1 MNNLITRT
9 VSGIFFVAVMV
20 GAILYDAK
28 TFIVLFGIIT
38 ALAVWEFCTLVN
50 NKRELQV
57 NRLISTAA
65 GLYLY
70 LAMMAFCTGASGA
83 AIFIPYLIT
92 LMYLLISGLYMRS
105 PRSLENWVFAF
116 ASQLYIALPF
126 ALMNVLAFRM
136 QSGVDGMSGLAYI
149 PALPLGLM
157 IFLWTNDMGAYC
169 FGSMLQRFVPFKL
182 FPSVSPHKS
191 WIGSIG
197 GGLVTCRYNVALLYV
212 HASCAMGG
220 HGARG
225 SGVRHV
231 GRPGRKPFEAQPRG
245 KGQRPLP
252 ARTWRSARPF
262 RQLAA
267 GHPGRSVVF
276 VHTRNNVNS
285 QPFAP
290 SKSAPGNIHG
300 RRLFQAVFFVR
311 FFAPD
316 FKRVFRGGK
325 ICLRYFKICQTY
337 F

>member
-9 VSGIFFVAVMV
+9 VSGIFFVVVMV

-70 LAMMAFCTGASGA
+70 LAMMSFCTGASGA

-105 PRSLENWVFAF
+105 PRSLENWAFAF

-197 GGLVTCRYNVALLYV
+197 GGLVTVIAAVIMSRYFTFMPPVQWVGMALVVVVFGTWGDLV
-212 HASCAMGG
+212 ESLLKRNLGVKDSGRFLPG
-220 HGARG
+220 HG
-225 SGVRHV
+225 GVLDR
-231 GRPGRKPFEAQPRG
+231 FDSSLLAI
-245 KGQRPLP
+245 P
-252 ARTWRSARPF
+252 A
-262 RQLAA
+262 
-267 GHPGRSVVF
+267 VVLYLY
-276 VHTRNNVNS
+276 TLE
-285 QPFAP
+285 
-290 SKSAPGNIHG
+290 IM
-300 RRLFQAVFFVR
+300 
-311 FFAPD
+311 
-316 FKRVFRGGK
+316 
-325 ICLRYFKICQTY
+325 
-337 F
+337 

>member
-38 ALAVWEFCTLVN
+38 VLAVWEFCTLVN

-70 LAMMAFCTGASGA
+70 LAMMSFCTGASGA

-105 PRSLENWVFAF
+105 PRSLENWAFAF

-197 GGLVTCRYNVALLYV
+197 GGLVTVIAAVIMSRYFTFMPPVQWVGMALVVVVFGTWGDLV
-212 HASCAMGG
+212 ESLLKRNLGVKDSGRFLPG
-220 HGARG
+220 HG
-225 SGVRHV
+225 GVLDR
-231 GRPGRKPFEAQPRG
+231 FDSSLLAI
-245 KGQRPLP
+245 P
-252 ARTWRSARPF
+252 A
-262 RQLAA
+262 
-267 GHPGRSVVF
+267 VVLYLY
-276 VHTRNNVNS
+276 TLE
-285 QPFAP
+285 
-290 SKSAPGNIHG
+290 IM
-300 RRLFQAVFFVR
+300 
-311 FFAPD
+311 
-316 FKRVFRGGK
+316 
-325 ICLRYFKICQTY
+325 
-337 F
+337 

>member
-105 PRSLENWVFAF
+105 PRSLENWAFAF

-197 GGLVTCRYNVALLYV
+197 GGLVTVVAAVIMSRYFTFMPLVQWVGMALVVVVFGTWGDLV
-212 HASCAMGG
+212 ESLLKRNLGVKDSGRFLPG
-220 HGARG
+220 HG
-225 SGVRHV
+225 GVLDR
-231 GRPGRKPFEAQPRG
+231 FDSSLLAI
-245 KGQRPLP
+245 P
-252 ARTWRSARPF
+252 A
-262 RQLAA
+262 
-267 GHPGRSVVF
+267 VVLYLY
-276 VHTRNNVNS
+276 TLE
-285 QPFAP
+285 
-290 SKSAPGNIHG
+290 IM
-300 RRLFQAVFFVR
+300 
-311 FFAPD
+311 
-316 FKRVFRGGK
+316 
-325 ICLRYFKICQTY
+325 
-337 F
+337 

>member
-70 LAMMAFCTGASGA
+70 LAMMVFCTGASGA

-197 GGLVTCRYNVALLYV
+197 GGLVTVIAAVIMSRYFTFMPPVQWVGMALVVVVFGTWGDLV
-212 HASCAMGG
+212 ESLLKRNLGVKDSGRFLPG
-220 HGARG
+220 HG
-225 SGVRHV
+225 GVLDR
-231 GRPGRKPFEAQPRG
+231 FDSSLLAI
-245 KGQRPLP
+245 P
-252 ARTWRSARPF
+252 A
-262 RQLAA
+262 
-267 GHPGRSVVF
+267 VVLYLY
-276 VHTRNNVNS
+276 TLE
-285 QPFAP
+285 
-290 SKSAPGNIHG
+290 IM
-300 RRLFQAVFFVR
+300 
-311 FFAPD
+311 
-316 FKRVFRGGK
+316 
-325 ICLRYFKICQTY
+325 
-337 F
+337 

>member
-70 LAMMAFCTGASGA
+70 LAMMSFCTGASGA

-105 PRSLENWVFAF
+105 PRSLENWAFAF

-197 GGLVTCRYNVALLYV
+197 GGLITVIAAVIMSRYFTFMPPVQWVGMALVVVVFGTWGDLV
-212 HASCAMGG
+212 ESLLKRNLGVKDSGRFLPG
-220 HGARG
+220 HG
-225 SGVRHV
+225 GVLDR
-231 GRPGRKPFEAQPRG
+231 FDSSLLAI
-245 KGQRPLP
+245 P
-252 ARTWRSARPF
+252 A
-262 RQLAA
+262 
-267 GHPGRSVVF
+267 VVLYLY
-276 VHTRNNVNS
+276 TLE
-285 QPFAP
+285 
-290 SKSAPGNIHG
+290 IM
-300 RRLFQAVFFVR
+300 
-311 FFAPD
+311 
-316 FKRVFRGGK
+316 
-325 ICLRYFKICQTY
+325 
-337 F
+337 

>member
-70 LAMMAFCTGASGA
+70 LAMMSFCTGASGA

-105 PRSLENWVFAF
+105 PRSLENWAFAF

-197 GGLVTCRYNVALLYV
+197 GGLVTVVAAVIMSRYFTFMPPVQWVGMALVVVVFGTWGDLV
-212 HASCAMGG
+212 ESLLKRNLGVKDSGRFLPG
-220 HGARG
+220 HG
-225 SGVRHV
+225 GVLDR
-231 GRPGRKPFEAQPRG
+231 FDSSLLAI
-245 KGQRPLP
+245 P
-252 ARTWRSARPF
+252 A
-262 RQLAA
+262 
-267 GHPGRSVVF
+267 VVLYLY
-276 VHTRNNVNS
+276 TLE
-285 QPFAP
+285 
-290 SKSAPGNIHG
+290 IM
-300 RRLFQAVFFVR
+300 
-311 FFAPD
+311 
-316 FKRVFRGGK
+316 
-325 ICLRYFKICQTY
+325 
-337 F
+337 

>member
-70 LAMMAFCTGASGA
+70 LAMMSFCTGASGA

-105 PRSLENWVFAF
+105 PRSLENWAFAF

-126 ALMNVLAFRM
+126 ALMYVLAFRM
-136 QSGVDGMSGLAYI
+136 QNGVDGMSGLAYI

-197 GGLVTCRYNVALLYV
+197 GGLVTVIAAVIMSRYFTFMPPVQWVGMALVVVVFGTWGDLV
-212 HASCAMGG
+212 ESLLKRNLGVKDSGRFLPG
-220 HGARG
+220 HG
-225 SGVRHV
+225 GVLDR
-231 GRPGRKPFEAQPRG
+231 FDSSLLAI
-245 KGQRPLP
+245 P
-252 ARTWRSARPF
+252 A
-262 RQLAA
+262 
-267 GHPGRSVVF
+267 VVLYLY
-276 VHTRNNVNS
+276 TLE
-285 QPFAP
+285 
-290 SKSAPGNIHG
+290 IM
-300 RRLFQAVFFVR
+300 
-311 FFAPD
+311 
-316 FKRVFRGGK
+316 
-325 ICLRYFKICQTY
+325 
-337 F
+337 

>member
-105 PRSLENWVFAF
+105 PRSLENWAFAF
-116 ASQLYIALPF
+116 ASQLYITLPF

-197 GGLVTCRYNVALLYV
+197 GGLVTVIAAVIMSRYFTFMPPVQWVGMALVVVVFGTWGDLV
-212 HASCAMGG
+212 ESLLKRNLGVKDSGRFLPG
-220 HGARG
+220 HG
-225 SGVRHV
+225 GVLDR
-231 GRPGRKPFEAQPRG
+231 FDSSLLAI
-245 KGQRPLP
+245 P
-252 ARTWRSARPF
+252 A
-262 RQLAA
+262 
-267 GHPGRSVVF
+267 VVLYLY
-276 VHTRNNVNS
+276 TLE
-285 QPFAP
+285 
-290 SKSAPGNIHG
+290 IM
-300 RRLFQAVFFVR
+300 
-311 FFAPD
+311 
-316 FKRVFRGGK
+316 
-325 ICLRYFKICQTY
+325 
-337 F
+337 

>member
-20 GAILYDAK
+20 GAILYGAK

-197 GGLVTCRYNVALLYV
+197 GGLVTVIAAVIMSRYFTFMPPVQWVGMALVVVVFGTWGDLV
-212 HASCAMGG
+212 ESLLKRNLGVKDSGRFLPG
-220 HGARG
+220 HG
-225 SGVRHV
+225 GVLDR
-231 GRPGRKPFEAQPRG
+231 FDSSLLAI
-245 KGQRPLP
+245 P
-252 ARTWRSARPF
+252 A
-262 RQLAA
+262 
-267 GHPGRSVVF
+267 VVLYLY
-276 VHTRNNVNS
+276 TLE
-285 QPFAP
+285 
-290 SKSAPGNIHG
+290 IM
-300 RRLFQAVFFVR
+300 
-311 FFAPD
+311 
-316 FKRVFRGGK
+316 
-325 ICLRYFKICQTY
+325 
-337 F
+337 

>member
-1 MNNLITRT
+1 M
-9 VSGIFFVAVMV
+9 
-20 GAILYDAK
+20 
-28 TFIVLFGIIT
+28 
-38 ALAVWEFCTLVN
+38 WEFCTLVN

-105 PRSLENWVFAF
+105 PRSLENWAFAF

-197 GGLVTCRYNVALLYV
+197 GGLVTVVAAVIMSRYFTFMPPVQWVGMALVVVVFGTWGDLV
-212 HASCAMGG
+212 ESLLKRNLGVKDSGRFLPG
-220 HGARG
+220 HG
-225 SGVRHV
+225 GVLDR
-231 GRPGRKPFEAQPRG
+231 FDSSLLAI
-245 KGQRPLP
+245 P
-252 ARTWRSARPF
+252 A
-262 RQLAA
+262 
-267 GHPGRSVVF
+267 VVLYLY
-276 VHTRNNVNS
+276 TLE
-285 QPFAP
+285 
-290 SKSAPGNIHG
+290 IM
-300 RRLFQAVFFVR
+300 
-311 FFAPD
+311 
-316 FKRVFRGGK
+316 
-325 ICLRYFKICQTY
+325 
-337 F
+337 

>member
-197 GGLVTCRYNVALLYV
+197 GGLVTVIAAIIMSRYFTFMPPVQWVGMALVVVVFGTWGDLV
-212 HASCAMGG
+212 ESLLKRNLGVKDSGRFLPG
-220 HGARG
+220 HG
-225 SGVRHV
+225 GVLDR
-231 GRPGRKPFEAQPRG
+231 FDSSLLAI
-245 KGQRPLP
+245 P
-252 ARTWRSARPF
+252 A
-262 RQLAA
+262 
-267 GHPGRSVVF
+267 VVLYLY
-276 VHTRNNVNS
+276 TLE
-285 QPFAP
+285 
-290 SKSAPGNIHG
+290 IM
-300 RRLFQAVFFVR
+300 
-311 FFAPD
+311 
-316 FKRVFRGGK
+316 
-325 ICLRYFKICQTY
+325 
-337 F
+337 

>member
-70 LAMMAFCTGASGA
+70 LAMMSFCTGASGA

-105 PRSLENWVFAF
+105 PRSLENWAFAF

-197 GGLVTCRYNVALLYV
+197 GGLVTVIAAVIMSRYFTFMPPVQWVGMALVVVVFGTWGDLV
-212 HASCAMGG
+212 ESLLKRNLGVKDSGRFLPG
-220 HGARG
+220 HG
-225 SGVRHV
+225 GVLDR
-231 GRPGRKPFEAQPRG
+231 FDSSLLAI
-245 KGQRPLP
+245 P
-252 ARTWRSARPF
+252 A
-262 RQLAA
+262 
-267 GHPGRSVVF
+267 VVLYLY
-276 VHTRNNVNS
+276 TLE
-285 QPFAP
+285 
-290 SKSAPGNIHG
+290 IM
-300 RRLFQAVFFVR
+300 
-311 FFAPD
+311 
-316 FKRVFRGGK
+316 
-325 ICLRYFKICQTY
+325 
-337 F
+337 

>member
-9 VSGIFFVAVMV
+9 ISGIFFVAVMV

-70 LAMMAFCTGASGA
+70 LAMMSFCTGASGA

-105 PRSLENWVFAF
+105 PRSLENWAFAF

-197 GGLVTCRYNVALLYV
+197 GGLVTVIAAVIMSRYFTFMPPVQWVGMALVVVVFGTWGDLV
-212 HASCAMGG
+212 ESLLKRNLGVKDSGRFLPG
-220 HGARG
+220 HG
-225 SGVRHV
+225 GVLDR
-231 GRPGRKPFEAQPRG
+231 FDSSLLAI
-245 KGQRPLP
+245 P
-252 ARTWRSARPF
+252 A
-262 RQLAA
+262 
-267 GHPGRSVVF
+267 VVLYLY
-276 VHTRNNVNS
+276 TLE
-285 QPFAP
+285 
-290 SKSAPGNIHG
+290 IM
-300 RRLFQAVFFVR
+300 
-311 FFAPD
+311 
-316 FKRVFRGGK
+316 
-325 ICLRYFKICQTY
+325 
-337 F
+337 

>member
-149 PALPLGLM
+149 PALPFGLM

-197 GGLVTCRYNVALLYV
+197 GGLVTVIAAVIMSRYFTFMPPVQWVGMALVVVVFGTWGDLV
-212 HASCAMGG
+212 ESLLKRNLGVKDSGRFLPG
-220 HGARG
+220 HG
-225 SGVRHV
+225 GVLDR
-231 GRPGRKPFEAQPRG
+231 FDSSLLAI
-245 KGQRPLP
+245 P
-252 ARTWRSARPF
+252 A
-262 RQLAA
+262 
-267 GHPGRSVVF
+267 VVLYLY
-276 VHTRNNVNS
+276 TLE
-285 QPFAP
+285 
-290 SKSAPGNIHG
+290 IM
-300 RRLFQAVFFVR
+300 
-311 FFAPD
+311 
-316 FKRVFRGGK
+316 
-325 ICLRYFKICQTY
+325 
-337 F
+337 

>member
-105 PRSLENWVFAF
+105 PRSLENWAFAF

-197 GGLVTCRYNVALLYV
+197 GGLVTVIAAVIMSRYFTFMPLVQWVGMALVVVVFGTWGDLV
-212 HASCAMGG
+212 ESLLKRNLGVKDSGRFLPG
-220 HGARG
+220 HG
-225 SGVRHV
+225 GVLDR
-231 GRPGRKPFEAQPRG
+231 FDSSLLAI
-245 KGQRPLP
+245 P
-252 ARTWRSARPF
+252 A
-262 RQLAA
+262 
-267 GHPGRSVVF
+267 VVLYLY
-276 VHTRNNVNS
+276 TLE
-285 QPFAP
+285 
-290 SKSAPGNIHG
+290 IM
-300 RRLFQAVFFVR
+300 
-311 FFAPD
+311 
-316 FKRVFRGGK
+316 
-325 ICLRYFKICQTY
+325 
-337 F
+337 

>member
-105 PRSLENWVFAF
+105 PHSLENWAFAF

-197 GGLVTCRYNVALLYV
+197 GGLVTVIAAVIMSRYFTFMPLVQWVGMALVVVVFGTWGDLV
-212 HASCAMGG
+212 ESLLKRNLGVKDSGRFLPG
-220 HGARG
+220 HG
-225 SGVRHV
+225 GVLDR
-231 GRPGRKPFEAQPRG
+231 FDSSLLAI
-245 KGQRPLP
+245 P
-252 ARTWRSARPF
+252 A
-262 RQLAA
+262 
-267 GHPGRSVVF
+267 VVLYLY
-276 VHTRNNVNS
+276 TLE
-285 QPFAP
+285 
-290 SKSAPGNIHG
+290 IM
-300 RRLFQAVFFVR
+300 
-311 FFAPD
+311 
-316 FKRVFRGGK
+316 
-325 ICLRYFKICQTY
+325 
-337 F
+337 

>member
-105 PRSLENWVFAF
+105 PRSLENWAFAF

-136 QSGVDGMSGLAYI
+136 QSGVAGMSGLAYI

-197 GGLVTCRYNVALLYV
+197 GGLVTVIAAVIMSRYFTFMPPVQWVGMALVVVVFGTWGDLV
-212 HASCAMGG
+212 ESLLKRNLGVKDSGRFLPG
-220 HGARG
+220 HG
-225 SGVRHV
+225 GVLDR
-231 GRPGRKPFEAQPRG
+231 FDSSLLAI
-245 KGQRPLP
+245 P
-252 ARTWRSARPF
+252 A
-262 RQLAA
+262 
-267 GHPGRSVVF
+267 VVLYLY
-276 VHTRNNVNS
+276 TLE
-285 QPFAP
+285 
-290 SKSAPGNIHG
+290 IM
-300 RRLFQAVFFVR
+300 
-311 FFAPD
+311 
-316 FKRVFRGGK
+316 
-325 ICLRYFKICQTY
+325 
-337 F
+337 

>member
-28 TFIVLFGIIT
+28 TFIVLFGIIK

-105 PRSLENWVFAF
+105 PRSLENWAFAF

-197 GGLVTCRYNVALLYV
+197 GGLVTVIAAVIMSRYFTFMPPVQWVGMALVVVVFGTWGDLV
-212 HASCAMGG
+212 ESLLKRNLGVKDSGRFLPG
-220 HGARG
+220 HG
-225 SGVRHV
+225 GVLDR
-231 GRPGRKPFEAQPRG
+231 FDSSLLAI
-245 KGQRPLP
+245 P
-252 ARTWRSARPF
+252 A
-262 RQLAA
+262 
-267 GHPGRSVVF
+267 VVLYLY
-276 VHTRNNVNS
+276 TLE
-285 QPFAP
+285 
-290 SKSAPGNIHG
+290 IM
-300 RRLFQAVFFVR
+300 
-311 FFAPD
+311 
-316 FKRVFRGGK
+316 
-325 ICLRYFKICQTY
+325 
-337 F
+337 

>member
-20 GAILYDAK
+20 GATLYDAK

-70 LAMMAFCTGASGA
+70 LAMMSFCTGASGA

-105 PRSLENWVFAF
+105 PRSLENWAFAF

-197 GGLVTCRYNVALLYV
+197 GGLVTVVAAVIMSRYFTFMPPVQWVGMALVVVVFGTWGDLV
-212 HASCAMGG
+212 ESLLKRNLGVKDSGRFLPG
-220 HGARG
+220 HG
-225 SGVRHV
+225 GVLDR
-231 GRPGRKPFEAQPRG
+231 FDSSLLAI
-245 KGQRPLP
+245 P
-252 ARTWRSARPF
+252 A
-262 RQLAA
+262 
-267 GHPGRSVVF
+267 VVLYL
-276 VHTRNNVNS
+276 HTLE
-285 QPFAP
+285 
-290 SKSAPGNIHG
+290 IM
-300 RRLFQAVFFVR
+300 
-311 FFAPD
+311 
-316 FKRVFRGGK
+316 
-325 ICLRYFKICQTY
+325 
-337 F
+337 

>member
-70 LAMMAFCTGASGA
+70 LAMMSFCTGASGA

-105 PRSLENWVFAF
+105 PRSLENWAFAF
-116 ASQLYIALPF
+116 ASQLYITLPF

-197 GGLVTCRYNVALLYV
+197 GGLVTVAAAVIMSRYFTFMPPVQWVGMALVVVVFGTWGDLV
-212 HASCAMGG
+212 ESLLKRNLGVKDSGRFLPG
-220 HGARG
+220 HG
-225 SGVRHV
+225 GVLDR
-231 GRPGRKPFEAQPRG
+231 FDSSLLAI
-245 KGQRPLP
+245 P
-252 ARTWRSARPF
+252 A
-262 RQLAA
+262 
-267 GHPGRSVVF
+267 VVLYLY
-276 VHTRNNVNS
+276 TLE
-285 QPFAP
+285 
-290 SKSAPGNIHG
+290 IM
-300 RRLFQAVFFVR
+300 
-311 FFAPD
+311 
-316 FKRVFRGGK
+316 
-325 ICLRYFKICQTY
+325 
-337 F
+337 

>member
-105 PRSLENWVFAF
+105 PHSLENWAFAF

-197 GGLVTCRYNVALLYV
+197 GGLVTVIAAVIMSRYFTFMPPVQWVGMALVVVVFGTWGDLV
-212 HASCAMGG
+212 ESLLKRNLGVKDSGRFLPG
-220 HGARG
+220 HG
-225 SGVRHV
+225 GVLDR
-231 GRPGRKPFEAQPRG
+231 FDSSLLAI
-245 KGQRPLP
+245 P
-252 ARTWRSARPF
+252 A
-262 RQLAA
+262 
-267 GHPGRSVVF
+267 VVLYLY
-276 VHTRNNVNS
+276 TLE
-285 QPFAP
+285 
-290 SKSAPGNIHG
+290 IM
-300 RRLFQAVFFVR
+300 
-311 FFAPD
+311 
-316 FKRVFRGGK
+316 
-325 ICLRYFKICQTY
+325 
-337 F
+337 

>member
-70 LAMMAFCTGASGA
+70 LAMMSFCTGASGA

-92 LMYLLISGLYMRS
+92 LMYLLISGLYMRL
-105 PRSLENWVFAF
+105 PRSLENWAFAF

-197 GGLVTCRYNVALLYV
+197 GGLVTVVAAVIMSRYFTFMPPVQWVGMALVVVVFGTWGDLV
-212 HASCAMGG
+212 ESLLKRNLGVKDSGRFLPG
-220 HGARG
+220 HG
-225 SGVRHV
+225 GVLDR
-231 GRPGRKPFEAQPRG
+231 FDSSLLAI
-245 KGQRPLP
+245 P
-252 ARTWRSARPF
+252 A
-262 RQLAA
+262 
-267 GHPGRSVVF
+267 VVLYLY
-276 VHTRNNVNS
+276 TLE
-285 QPFAP
+285 
-290 SKSAPGNIHG
+290 IM
-300 RRLFQAVFFVR
+300 
-311 FFAPD
+311 
-316 FKRVFRGGK
+316 
-325 ICLRYFKICQTY
+325 
-337 F
+337 

>member
-105 PRSLENWVFAF
+105 SRSLENWAFAF

-197 GGLVTCRYNVALLYV
+197 GGLVTVVAAVIMSRYFTFMPLVQWVGMALVVVVFGTWGDLV
-212 HASCAMGG
+212 ESLLKRNLGVKDSGRFLPG
-220 HGARG
+220 HG
-225 SGVRHV
+225 GVLDR
-231 GRPGRKPFEAQPRG
+231 FDSSLLAI
-245 KGQRPLP
+245 P
-252 ARTWRSARPF
+252 A
-262 RQLAA
+262 
-267 GHPGRSVVF
+267 VVLYLY
-276 VHTRNNVNS
+276 TLE
-285 QPFAP
+285 
-290 SKSAPGNIHG
+290 IM
-300 RRLFQAVFFVR
+300 
-311 FFAPD
+311 
-316 FKRVFRGGK
+316 
-325 ICLRYFKICQTY
+325 
-337 F
+337 

>member
-70 LAMMAFCTGASGA
+70 LAMMSFCTGASGA

-105 PRSLENWVFAF
+105 PRSLENWAFAF

-182 FPSVSPHKS
+182 CPSVSPHKS

-197 GGLVTCRYNVALLYV
+197 GGLVTVIAAVIMSRYFTFMPPVQWVGMALVVVVFGTWGDLV
-212 HASCAMGG
+212 ESLLKRNLGVKDSGRFLPG
-220 HGARG
+220 HG
-225 SGVRHV
+225 GVLDR
-231 GRPGRKPFEAQPRG
+231 FDSSLLAI
-245 KGQRPLP
+245 P
-252 ARTWRSARPF
+252 A
-262 RQLAA
+262 
-267 GHPGRSVVF
+267 VVLYLY
-276 VHTRNNVNS
+276 TLE
-285 QPFAP
+285 
-290 SKSAPGNIHG
+290 IM
-300 RRLFQAVFFVR
+300 
-311 FFAPD
+311 
-316 FKRVFRGGK
+316 
-325 ICLRYFKICQTY
+325 
-337 F
+337 

>member
-105 PRSLENWVFAF
+105 PRSLENWAFAF

-157 IFLWTNDMGAYC
+157 IFLWTNDMCAYC

-197 GGLVTCRYNVALLYV
+197 GGLVTVIAAVIMSRYFTFMPPVQWVGMALVVVVFGTWGDLV
-212 HASCAMGG
+212 ESLLKRNLGVKDSGRFLPG
-220 HGARG
+220 HG
-225 SGVRHV
+225 GVLDR
-231 GRPGRKPFEAQPRG
+231 FDSSLLAI
-245 KGQRPLP
+245 P
-252 ARTWRSARPF
+252 A
-262 RQLAA
+262 
-267 GHPGRSVVF
+267 VVLYLY
-276 VHTRNNVNS
+276 TLE
-285 QPFAP
+285 
-290 SKSAPGNIHG
+290 IM
-300 RRLFQAVFFVR
+300 
-311 FFAPD
+311 
-316 FKRVFRGGK
+316 
-325 ICLRYFKICQTY
+325 
-337 F
+337 

>member
-70 LAMMAFCTGASGA
+70 LAMMSFCTGASGA

-105 PRSLENWVFAF
+105 PRSLENWAFAF

-197 GGLVTCRYNVALLYV
+197 GGLVTVVAAVIMSRYFTFMPLVQWVGMALVVVVFGTWGDLV
-212 HASCAMGG
+212 ESLLKRNLGVKDSGRFLPG
-220 HGARG
+220 HG
-225 SGVRHV
+225 GVLDR
-231 GRPGRKPFEAQPRG
+231 FDSSLLAI
-245 KGQRPLP
+245 P
-252 ARTWRSARPF
+252 A
-262 RQLAA
+262 
-267 GHPGRSVVF
+267 VVLYLY
-276 VHTRNNVNS
+276 TLE
-285 QPFAP
+285 
-290 SKSAPGNIHG
+290 IM
-300 RRLFQAVFFVR
+300 
-311 FFAPD
+311 
-316 FKRVFRGGK
+316 
-325 ICLRYFKICQTY
+325 
-337 F
+337 

>member
-169 FGSMLQRFVPFKL
+169 FGCMLQRFVPFKL

-197 GGLVTCRYNVALLYV
+197 GGLVTVIAAVIMSRYFTFMPPVQWVGMALVVVVFGTWGDLV
-212 HASCAMGG
+212 ESLLKRNLGVKDSGRFLPG
-220 HGARG
+220 HG
-225 SGVRHV
+225 GVLDR
-231 GRPGRKPFEAQPRG
+231 FDSSLLAI
-245 KGQRPLP
+245 P
-252 ARTWRSARPF
+252 A
-262 RQLAA
+262 
-267 GHPGRSVVF
+267 VVLYLY
-276 VHTRNNVNS
+276 TLE
-285 QPFAP
+285 
-290 SKSAPGNIHG
+290 IM
-300 RRLFQAVFFVR
+300 
-311 FFAPD
+311 
-316 FKRVFRGGK
+316 
-325 ICLRYFKICQTY
+325 
-337 F
+337 